1 MSICWNSIGIILKY
15 FKQNEAK
22 LHCRNIGI
30 YLSLSVRKKVNLK
43 RTKKGVNKIF
53 ITWCLYFKNFKN
65 YSIVHDRIYYSN
77 ESLIKNN
84 STREIA
90 KLTNL
95 TKKMQQMW
103 GNCLLF
109 HKLLFIQNVKWN
121 SKFKQKMKIFSPYRT

>member
-15 FKQNEAK
+15 FKQNEAE
-22 LHCRNIGI
+22 LQSRNIRI
-30 YLSLSVRKKVNLK
+30 YLSLSVKKKVYTK
-43 RTKKGVNKIF
+43 RTKKRCEKIF
-53 ITWCLYFKNFKN
+53 ITWCLYFKNSKN

-84 STREIA
+84 STRMIS

-121 SKFKQKMKIFSPYRT
+121 SKFMQKMKIFSPYRT